1 MSQNNYDY
9 MIEILVALKDGK
21 TIQFQNMDGVWYDVE
36 IENYVPNFETDEYR
50 IKPDIKSYRIAI
62 MTEKDNRVP
71 IIVYSK
77 ELEDEVQT
85 DPRFVCWHTDWMD
98 Y

>member
-1 MSQNNYDY
+1 MSQNHYDY
-9 MIEILVALKDGK
+9 MIEILAALKDGK
-21 TIQFQNMDGVWYDVE
+21 TIQVRRLKDWHDIK
-36 IENYVPNFETDEYR
+36 IENYIPKFNDYEYR

-62 MTEKDNRVP
+62 MTENDNRIP

-77 ELEDEVQT
+77 ELEDEVQRA
-85 DPRFVCWHTDWMD
+85 PRFVCWHTNWMD